1 MIPLTHEQ
9 LATLLGVGR
18 SYTSRVIQIFKAE
31 GILDTRRGAILV
43 RNREALESRACAC
56 NQSVKS
62 HFEEVL
68 RGVYPTEE
76 AAST

>member
-1 MIPLTHEQ
+1 
-9 LATLLGVGR
+9 
-18 SYTSRVIQIFKAE
+18 VIQIFKAE

-43 RNREALESRACAC
+43 RNRQALATRACNC
-56 NQSVKS
+56 NESVKS

-76 AAST
+76 QTSA